1 MEPTI
6 RSLRAKNVY
15 VDIQEVNLEVQT
27 RHGKERGND
36 AQIGGKEENVEM
48 GREIEDDSKGTER

>member
-15 VDIQEVNLEVQT
+15 LDIQEVNLEVRT

-36 AQIGGKEENVEM
+36 AQIGGKEENFEM
-48 GREIEDDSKGTER
+48 DREIEDDSEGTEQ